1 VLAALALVA
10 VMSAETPA
18 AAAPDPAY
26 AAEIEAWRRQRR
38 ARLTSDEGWLVVAG
52 LFWLKEGA
60 NRFGS
65 AADNEIVLPAHGAPA
80 HAGVLRVAGKKV
92 TAEVAPGV
100 TVTAAGQPVSKLELR
115 SDLPGPPDVLVL
127 GDLRLFL
134 IDRDGQLAI
143 RLRDL
148 KSPARAAFK
157 GLEYFPVRPEF
168 RVTARYVAH
177 AQAKTLKVP
186 NVLGRVSDMQ
196 SPGSVRFQLGGRELS
211 LDAVLEEPGDKQLF
225 FIFRDETAGH
235 ETYPAGRFF
244 YADLPVYGRMVLDFN
259 KAYTPPCGFTAFA
272 TCPLPPPQNRLP
284 LRIEAGEKYSGHHP

>member
-1 VLAALALVA
+1 MLAALALVA
-10 VMSAETPA
+10 TMTADVAPPA
-18 AAAPDPAY
+18 PEAAY
-26 AAEIEAWRRQRR
+26 TAEIEAWRRQRR
-38 ARLTSDEGWLVVAG
+38 ARLTSDEGWLTVAG

-65 AADNEIVLPAHGAPA
+65 APDNEIVLPAHSAPA
-80 HAGVLRVAGKKV
+80 HAGLLRRAGRKVTVEVAAGVAVTTAGK
-92 TAEVAPGV
+92 
-100 TVTAAGQPVSKLELR
+100 PVSKLELR
-115 SDLPGPPDVLVL
+115 SDLPGPPDVLAL
-127 GDLRLFL
+127 GDLRFFL
-134 IDRDGQLAI
+134 IDRDGELAI

-148 KSPARAAFK
+148 RSPARAAFK
-157 GLEYFPVRPEF
+157 GLDYFPVRPDL
-168 RVTARYVAH
+168 RVSARFVPH
-177 AQAKTLKVP
+177 PQAKTLKVP

-196 SPGSVRFQLGGRELS
+196 SPGTVHFKLAGRELS

-244 YADLPVYGRMVLDFN
+244 YADLPVDGRMVLDFN

-284 LRIEAGEKYSGHHP
+284 LRIEAGEKFSGHHP